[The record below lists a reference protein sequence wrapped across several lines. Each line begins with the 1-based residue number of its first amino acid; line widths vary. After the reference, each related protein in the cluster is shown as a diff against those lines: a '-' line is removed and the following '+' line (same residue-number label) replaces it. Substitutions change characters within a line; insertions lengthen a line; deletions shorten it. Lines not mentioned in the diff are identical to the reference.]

1 MPSLLR
7 VNANKIILIATL
19 LIAVAIGGFY
29 FFQKEL
35 IIDKI
40 SIEDARRIEE
50 LAKKLELS
58 KQQGTEQGK
67 KTYEQ
72 RFDGRVFASYDG
84 DRHLR
89 LLAPNGKENLCRGR
103 DFVIKWESNG
113 LKTVSLFLK
122 KATDIYPPVTDNPF
136 APRPASLGSFPASFN
151 ERGEDNG
158 SGEFSWRAGVLQA
171 GPFETTVEVGST
183 YEILI
188 SSSDDGRLIE
198 DTSDGVFSIN
208 FCEG

>member
-1 MPSLLR
+1 MSSWLR
-7 VNANKIILIATL
+7 INTNRIILIAIILVAT
-19 LIAVAIGGFY
+19 AIGGFY

-35 IIDKI
+35 IIDKM
-40 SIEDARRIEE
+40 SLEDARRTEE
-50 LAKKLELS
+50 LTNKLESAKK
-58 KQQGTEQGK
+58 QGTEQGK

-72 RFDGRVFASYDG
+72 RFDGKVFASYDG

-89 LLAPNGKENLCRGR
+89 LLAPNGQENLCRGQ
-103 DFVIKWESNG
+103 DFITKWESNG

-158 SGEFSWRAGVLQA
+158 SGEFSWRVGILQS
-171 GPFETTVEVGST
+171 GPFETSVEVGTT

-198 DTSDGVFSIN
+198 DTSDNVFSIN